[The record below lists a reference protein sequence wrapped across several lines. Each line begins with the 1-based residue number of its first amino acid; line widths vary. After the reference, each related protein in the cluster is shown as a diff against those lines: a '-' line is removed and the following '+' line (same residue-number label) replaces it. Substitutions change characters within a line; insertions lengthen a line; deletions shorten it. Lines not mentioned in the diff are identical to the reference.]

1 MTATNREL
9 AQDLADKIIALE
21 PMVVGYE
28 VLERTNV
35 VRLTLPKG
43 LGLDVDLTHLRRGDA
58 DLVAR
63 RVVKIIRRR

>member
-1 MTATNREL
+1 MTDREL
-9 AQDLADKIIALE
+9 AQDLADRIIALE

-28 VLERTNV
+28 VLERTDV

-43 LGLDVDLTHLRRGDA
+43 IGIDVDLTHLRRGDA

-63 RVVKIIRRR
+63 RVVKTVRRR